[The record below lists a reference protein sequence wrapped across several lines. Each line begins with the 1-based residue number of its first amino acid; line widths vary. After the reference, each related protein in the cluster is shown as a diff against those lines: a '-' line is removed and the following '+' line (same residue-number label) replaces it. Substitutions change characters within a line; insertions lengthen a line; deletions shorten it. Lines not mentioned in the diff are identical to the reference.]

1 MTLGLVGRKVGM
13 TRIFTDDGQTV
24 PVTVVDVSNNRVT
37 QIKTAETD
45 GYASVQVAFGKRR
58 ATRVNKAA
66 AGHFAKAGV
75 EAGQVLREFRV
86 EAGQLAQFKPGDTIS
101 PASVFAVGQKV
112 DVTGTTIG
120 KVVEDQSA
128 FPVFYQPG
136 HPDADASGK
145 VLGSNVDLFQELV
158 DMQVIERSFDAN
170 LQALR
175 SYRGMLQN
183 TITNM
188 SR

>member
-1 MTLGLVGRKVGM
+1 MTDSMQGVFRGFDIAGAGMRAEMQRSEIVASNLGNMHRTGNAQKE
-13 TRIFTDDGQTV
+13 
-24 PVTVVDVSNNRVT
+24 P
-37 QIKTAETD
+37 
-45 GYASVQVAFGKRR
+45 YKR
-58 ATRVNKAA
+58 
-66 AGHFAKAGV
+66 
-75 EAGQVLREFRV
+75 QVLVFEELLEEARGGQSAGGVAIARV
-86 EAGQLAQFKPGDTIS
+86 EQDDT
-101 PASVFAVGQKV
+101 P
-112 DVTGTTIG
+112 
-120 KVVEDQSA
+120 

-136 HPDADASGK
+136 HPDADESGQ

-175 SYRGMLQN
+175 TYRGMLQN

>member
-1 MTLGLVGRKVGM
+1 MNDPMQGVFRGFDIAASGLRAELQRSEIVAANLGNMHRTGNADHEPYRRKVVVFEELLDQAHNGAL
-13 TRIFTDDGQTV
+13 DGTEV
-24 PVTVVDVSNNRVT
+24 AK
-37 QIKTAETD
+37 I
-45 GYASVQVAFGKRR
+45 ASGVQVAR
-58 ATRVNKAA
+58 
-66 AGHFAKAGV
+66 
-75 EAGQVLREFRV
+75 
-86 EAGQLAQFKPGDTIS
+86 
-101 PASVFAVGQKV
+101 
-112 DVTGTTIG
+112 
-120 KVVEDQSA
+120 VVEDQSP

-170 LQALR
+170 LTALR
-175 SYRGMLQN
+175 TYRGMLQN